1 MSLYSS
7 EMINTYMNK
16 KKKGLK
22 ISLFPLIIV
31 VPVFVLFLIVAK
43 LKTRALFITLSTI
56 DLSIFTIIFMYN
68 LLENIIKS
76 NDIIKHINSV
86 LNGNIK
92 EIDGKITS
100 ISKVITLKRNIHIVE
115 VEIRGEGVRTK
126 AYFNVDLFEYNF
138 KVDDNIKTK
147 LSNNFIVEY
156 EVYHD

>member
-100 ISKVITLKRNIHIVE
+100 ISKVFTLKRNIHIVE
-115 VEIRGEGVRTK
+115 VEIKGEGVRTK

-138 KVDDNIKTK
+138 KLDDNIKTK

>member
-1 MSLYSS
+1 MLTQ
-7 EMINTYMNK
+7 ECDGYMNK

-22 ISLFPLIIV
+22 ISLFPLIIII
-31 VPVFVLFLIVAK
+31 PLFVFFLIVAK

-76 NDIIKHINSV
+76 NDLIKHINTI